1 MGWEPHYDEDG
12 NHHNHNPNKRTNGYK
27 CSNGHEW
34 QTVSKQRCPNAE
46 CDYGEDE

>member
-1 MGWEPHYDEDG
+1 MFAVTRFGCLDTKISVSVAGWEH
-12 NHHNHNPNKRTNGYK
+12 K